1 MADVFEGI
9 LGQPQVR
16 EFLRSTIEHN
26 RASHAYLFTGPA
38 GSNKTAAAYAFAQA
52 IVCPKKGCGACEEC
66 RRVKRRNHPDVHYYS
81 PAGAHG
87 YLVEQV
93 REIVADASMAPIRAQ
108 HKVYI
113 LDRVDQL
120 GVQAANAFLK
130 TLEEPEGPITFILL
144 GRTREGVL
152 PTLVSRCQVVPFR
165 HIPASEAAGIL
176 SQNTGVSAER
186 ARIAIEACDGSLTKA
201 IAFASSSERM
211 SFRSRIMEVLRL
223 LPQSDERDVL
233 EYAQDLLERAKAPLD
248 EVRTAQAEELAD
260 SQDFLAASA
269 LKQLEARNKRALS
282 AATVQSLGQM
292 TSIVRS
298 WLRDVLMVVSGAP
311 DRVVN
316 VDELES
322 IRLVA
327 QTATPASLMEA
338 LRQTQKTDEAI
349 RYNVSPETCIDVL
362 LFTIRKAIYGS
373 GCSR

>member
-66 RRVKRRNHPDVHYYS
+66 RRVKRRNHPDVRYYS

-322 IRLVA
+322 IGLVA

-338 LRQTQKTDEAI
+338 LRQTQKADEAI